1 MAGMHN
7 GKAVFPEGRWDTE
20 ELRSHYWMI
29 YKKFYYF
36 DDATG
41 NEFIE
46 MQKLVRESIAEVRK
60 QLEEHQIAIIN
71 VATHQFL
78 EPSIHGTCLGVAVAF
93 NSREDLVMAK
103 MLVECDSVYGL

>member
-1 MAGMHN
+1 MANYPGR
-7 GKAVFPEGRWDTE
+7 FPEGKWDTSNE
-20 ELRSHYWMI
+20 QTHFWMI

-46 MQKLVRESIAEVRK
+46 MQKKVREAIVDVRT
-60 QLEEHQIAIIN
+60 QLEEHQIDIIN

-78 EPSIHGTCLGVAVAF
+78 EPSLHGSCLGVAVAF
-93 NSREDLVMAK
+93 KSKDDLVMAK